1 MFSMPLANREP
12 YSRSPIVSLSS
23 RLGWLRPTLLACS
36 GPLAHPGGMRSKRKN
51 RAPWAGP
58 RGVDAVLEEWL
69 ESRIVKP
76 CFTAD
81 ETVPGRGARTAP
93 LPPTLPTPIAF
104 ALRGRDITQL
114 YEHQARAFE
123 AARGVTGKGTRAVV
137 VATPTASGKS
147 YCFHLPVLS
156 TLLEDPD
163 ARALYLYP
171 TKALARDQEAG
182 LRDLMKASGLS
193 AGAVVYD
200 GDTPGDARRAA
211 RERSGIVLTNPDM
224 LHAGILPHHTA
235 WARTFQNLK
244 YVVVDELH
252 TYKGVFGSHVANVLR
267 RLMRVAR
274 FHGSRPV
281 LIGATATIGNPREHG
296 ARMFGCDPD
305 TDEIASITEN
315 GAPQGERRVF
325 LFNPPVVNSELGIRA
340 SYVKQAVMLAT
351 DLVRAHVPTIVF
363 GQSRN
368 NVEVMLRYLRDKV
381 APHVDPSRIMGYRG
395 GYLPEQRREIER
407 KLRDGEVLCVVATNA
422 LELGIDIG
430 GLDAVICAGYPGS
443 VAATWQRFGRAGR
456 RGDRSICVLV
466 TSSAP
471 LDQYLAREPQYL
483 LGAPVEEARI
493 DPDNPEILIQHV
505 KCAAFELPFR
515 RGETF
520 GSLDP
525 TETASALEF
534 LVSHRVLHETASGTF
549 HWASDAYPANN
560 VSLRSVGWDNVVI
573 IDAEHDKT
581 IAEIDWRGA
590 HTMVHEQA
598 IYQHDGEC
606 WQVEKFD
613 YENHKAFV
621 RKVKPDYWTDAMTY
635 TTVNVLEEFGTSEPR
650 EAQRSEPSPFPTGYG
665 EVSVVEKVVGY
676 KKIKFYT
683 HENAGYG
690 DVRLPEMQ
698 MHTTAFW
705 LTVPESVCAQIPQG
719 RAAAIDGLRGA
730 GIALETVATLALMCD
745 PRDLGCTLGD
755 TALEERGARSAER
768 DESSGGSRGAQL
780 PERGEGA
787 EGVPKKARGGP
798 APGYDPTLFLYEH
811 TPGGIGLSE
820 RIFEERDVL
829 LARALSLVEGCPC
842 ASGCPACVGPSG
854 GDGPPLDVFGAANDA
869 EAPRRGRTSSRSD
882 RGRKAVAI
890 EILRRASRGAE
901 GLTPR

>member
-1 MFSMPLANREP
+1 M
-12 YSRSPIVSLSS
+12 SR
-23 RLGWLRPTLLACS
+23 T
-36 GPLAHPGGMRSKRKN
+36 
-51 RAPWAGP
+51 PWKAA
-58 RGVDAVLEEWL
+58 RGVDSVLEGWL

-76 CFTAD
+76 CLTAD
-81 ETVPGRGARTAP
+81 ETVPSRPAKTAP
-93 LPPTLPTPIAF
+93 FPNGLPTAIAF
-104 ALRGRDITQL
+104 ALRGRGVTEL
-114 YEHQARAFE
+114 YEHQARAFV
-123 AARGVTGKGTRAVV
+123 AARDPRTRGLV

-147 YCFHLPVLS
+147 YCFHLPVLA
-156 TLLEDPD
+156 TMLEDPD

-182 LRDLMKASGLS
+182 LREIMRASGLTS
-193 AGAVVYD
+193 GAVVYD

-211 RERSGIVLTNPDM
+211 RERTGIVLTNPDM
-224 LHAGILPHHTA
+224 LHSGILPHHTA

-274 FHGSRPV
+274 FHGSNPV
-281 LIGATATIGNPREHG
+281 LIGATATIGNPREHA
-296 ARMFGCDPD
+296 ARIFGIDPD
-305 TDEIASITEN
+305 AEHELVSMTEN

-325 LFNPPVVNSELGIRA
+325 MFNPPVVNAELGIRA
-340 SYVKQAVMLAT
+340 SYVKQAVMLAA

-368 NVEVMLRYLRDKV
+368 NVEVMLRYLRDELSP
-381 APHVDPSRIMGYRG
+381 AIDASRIMGYRG
-395 GYLPEQRREIER
+395 GYLPEQRRAIEQS
-407 KLRDGEVLCVVATNA
+407 LRDGKVLCVISTNA

-430 GLDAVICAGYPGS
+430 GLDAVVCAGYPGS

-471 LDQYLAREPQYL
+471 LDQFLAREPSYV
-483 LGAPVEEARI
+483 LGLGKGGGAAIEEARI
-493 DPDNPEILIQHV
+493 DAGNPEILIQHL
-505 KCAAFELPFR
+505 KCGAFELPFR
-515 RGETF
+515 RGEPYGT
-520 GSLDP
+520 LDA
-525 TETASALEF
+525 EDTASALEF
-534 LVSHRVLHETASGTF
+534 LVQHKVLHETNDTF
-549 HWASDAYPANN
+549 HWAADAYPANS

-573 IDAEHDKT
+573 IDAEHDVT

-590 HTMVHEQA
+590 HTMLHEQA

-635 TTVNVLEEFGTSEPR
+635 TTVSVLEEFGTGRVEALIVESCDGANGANGANVMEVMNGTKSE
-650 EAQRSEPSPFPTGYG
+650 AWPTGWG

-690 DVRLPEMQ
+690 DVRLPSMQ

-705 LTVPESVCAQIPQG
+705 LTVPEEQCLQIPQG

-755 TALEERGARSAER
+755 VALDDEESDPNGDPNDRSVASPIPRKVRGRSC
-768 DESSGGSRGAQL
+768 SL
-780 PERGEGA
+780 
-787 EGVPKKARGGP
+787 
-798 APGYDPTLFLYEH
+798 PGYSPTLFLYEH
-811 TPGGIGLSE
+811 TPGGIGLAE
-820 RIFEERDVL
+820 RIFARRDEL
-829 LARALSLVEGCPC
+829 LGHARRLVEGCPC
-842 ASGCPACVGPSG
+842 TTGCPACVGPVSTF
-854 GDGPPLDVFGAANDA
+854 D
-869 EAPRRGRTSSRSD
+869 
-882 RGRKAVAI
+882 RKAIA
-890 EILRRASRGAE
+890 LDLLQRATRTA
-901 GLTPR
+901 

>member
-1 MFSMPLANREP
+1 MEKSPRTN
-12 YSRSPIVSLSS
+12 SRI
-23 RLGWLRPTLLACS
+23 
-36 GPLAHPGGMRSKRKN
+36 
-51 RAPWAGP
+51 PWKAA
-58 RGVDAVLEEWL
+58 RGVDAVVEEWL
-69 ESRIVKP
+69 ASRMVKP
-76 CFTAD
+76 CLTAD
-81 ETVPGRGARTAP
+81 ET
-93 LPPTLPTPIAF
+93 LPPRAATMAPFPPGLPTPIAF
-104 ALRGRDITQL
+104 ALRGRGVTEL
-114 YEHQARAFE
+114 YDHQARAFV
-123 AARGVTGKGTRAVV
+123 AARDPATKALV

-156 TLLEDPD
+156 TMLEDRD

-171 TKALARDQEAG
+171 TKALARDQENS
-182 LRDLMKASGLS
+182 LRELMRASGLES
-193 AGAVVYD
+193 GAVVYD

-211 RERSGIVLTNPDM
+211 RERTGIVLTNPDM

-235 WARTFQNLK
+235 WARTFQNLR

-252 TYKGVFGSHVANVLR
+252 TYKGVFGSHVANVIR
-267 RLMRVAR
+267 RLMRVAK
-274 FHGSRPV
+274 FHGSTPT
-281 LIGATATIGNPREHG
+281 LIGATATIGNPAEHA
-296 ARMFGCDPD
+296 ARMFGLALPD
-305 TDEIASITEN
+305 AAAPGRERELVAITEN

-325 LFNPPVVNSELGIRA
+325 MFNPPVVNEELGIRA
-340 SYVKQAVMLAT
+340 SYVKQAVMLANT
-351 DLVRAHVPTIVF
+351 LVRAHVPTIVF

-381 APHVDPSRIMGYRG
+381 QPEIDASRIMGYRG

-407 KLRDGEVLCVVATNA
+407 KLRAGEVLCVVATNA

-430 GLDAVICAGYPGS
+430 GLDAVVCAGYPGS

-471 LDQYLAREPQYL
+471 LDQFLARAPEYL

-493 DPDNPEILIQHV
+493 DADNPEILIQHL
-505 KCAAFELPFR
+505 KCGAFELPFR
-515 RGETF
+515 RGEPYGTLS
-520 GSLDP
+520 GED
-525 TETASALEF
+525 TAAALEF
-534 LVSHRVLHETASGTF
+534 LVQHKVLHETQGTF
-549 HWASDAYPANN
+549 HWAADAYPANN
-560 VSLRSVGWDNVVI
+560 VSLRSIGWDNVVI
-573 IDAEHDKT
+573 IDNEHDKT

-635 TTVNVLEEFGTSEPR
+635 TTVSVLEEFAVGPSSGAAAVLADADGVLDETAPASSTAEPG
-650 EAQRSEPSPFPTGYG
+650 SWPTGWG

-705 LTVPESVCAQIPQG
+705 LTVPESVCQQMPHG

-755 TALEERGARSAER
+755 TDL
-768 DESSGGSRGAQL
+768 DETAPQGPGDDDA
-780 PERGEGA
+780 P
-787 EGVPKKARGGP
+787 VPRKVRGGP
-798 APGYDPTLFLYEH
+798 KPGYAPTLFLYEH
-811 TPGGIGLSE
+811 TPGGIGLAE
-820 RIFEERDVL
+820 RIFEQRAKL
-829 LARALSLVEGCPC
+829 LGEALRLVETCPC
-842 ASGCPACVGPSG
+842 EVGCPACVGPAASAEMPPQLRAASG
-854 GDGPPLDVFGAANDA
+854 NVAANDA
-869 EAPRRGRTSSRSD
+869 SPPDPAGKKRIALR
-882 RGRKAVAI
+882 
-890 EILRRASRGAE
+890 ILRGALPARAPGEMDAGGSGAE
-901 GLTPR
+901 V